1 MSLIPEELKYSK
13 EHEWIQVAD
22 NEATLGITDYAQN
35 ELTDIIFVELPEVNR
50 GVKKG
55 EVIGV
60 VESVKSVSELVS
72 PLSGQIKEVNKE
84 LEASPELVNKEPYG
98 KGWIIVIT
106 AENPEEIS
114 DLLSSEDYRKHLGE

>member
-13 EHEWIQVAD
+13 EHEWIRVAD
-22 NEATLGITDYAQN
+22 NEATIGVTDYAQN

-72 PLSGQIKEVNKE
+72 PLNGQIKEVNKE

>member
-13 EHEWIQVAD
+13 EHEWIRVAD
-22 NEATLGITDYAQN
+22 NEATLGVTDYAQN
-35 ELTDIIFVELPEVNR
+35 ELTDIIFVELPEVSR
-50 GVKKG
+50 VVKKG

-60 VESVKSVSELVS
+60 VESVKSVSELIS

-98 KGWIIVIT
+98 KGWVLILT

-114 DLLSSEDYRKHLGE
+114 ELLSSEDYRKHLGE